1 VVKTIYILFIFLATS
16 QDTWDLPRPQIEPV
30 PKHRILT
37 SGPPGSRR
45 EFLYTRQAT
54 TTVATTNVSTEF
66 QPKQKHWWME
76 AEAGRRSGVHYVG
89 GDLFSNGLGS
99 RVRADEPLQPLKVIQ
114 PELSLLM
121 EELTHMTQK

>member
-1 VVKTIYILFIFLATS
+1 
-16 QDTWDLPRPQIEPV
+16 
-30 PKHRILT
+30 
-37 SGPPGSRR
+37 
-45 EFLYTRQAT
+45 
-54 TTVATTNVSTEF
+54 
-66 QPKQKHWWME
+66 ME

-99 RVRADEPLQPLKVIQ
+99 RVRADEPLQPLKVTQ

>member
-1 VVKTIYILFIFLATS
+1 MVFL
-16 QDTWDLPRPQIEPV
+16 
-30 PKHRILT
+30 

-54 TTVATTNVSTEF
+54 TTVATTNVTTES
-66 QPKQKHWWME
+66 QPKWKYWWTE
-76 AEAGRRSGVHYVG
+76 VEAGRRFGVHYVG

-99 RVRADEPLQPLKVIQ
+99 RVRADGPLQPLKVIQ

>member
-1 VVKTIYILFIFLATS
+1 MVFL
-16 QDTWDLPRPQIEPV
+16 
-30 PKHRILT
+30 

-54 TTVATTNVSTEF
+54 TTVATTNVTTES
-66 QPKQKHWWME
+66 QPKWKYWWTE
-76 AEAGRRSGVHYVG
+76 VEAGRRFGVRYVG

-99 RVRADEPLQPLKVIQ
+99 RVRADGPLQALKVIQ